1 MYFLGIPPNRIFFFL
16 QDPQS
21 LKPSATPPPLPS
33 AMGEGGADSKLEE
46 NPFAIARPHAK
57 VDPLSLS
64 SSVMFQRQTSF
75 KGFNELQVHSS
86 VIIKMR
92 LMNSNY
98 TNVIIL
104 QAQQGNSPFKRQFS
118 LRLAELPSTLER
130 QKMSAATDQ
139 TSSSL
144 LADDPVLAKLGLDED
159 PAAQQPP
166 TLKSTPN
173 SGTGVVKHFR
183 TKVHCTVFPFTLH

>member
-1 MYFLGIPPNRIFFFL
+1 MIIF
-16 QDPQS
+16 
-21 LKPSATPPPLPS
+21 
-33 AMGEGGADSKLEE
+33 
-46 NPFAIARPHAK
+46 
-57 VDPLSLS
+57 
-64 SSVMFQRQTSF
+64 
-75 KGFNELQVHSS
+75 
-86 VIIKMR
+86 
-92 LMNSNY
+92 
-98 TNVIIL
+98 

-144 LADDPVLAKLGLDED
+144 LSDDPVLAKLGLDED

-173 SGTGVVKHFR
+173 SGTGVSQ
-183 TKVHCTVFPFTLH
+183 TLQDNSTRYSLLQFYTLFQ

>member
-1 MYFLGIPPNRIFFFL
+1 MIIF
-16 QDPQS
+16 
-21 LKPSATPPPLPS
+21 
-33 AMGEGGADSKLEE
+33 
-46 NPFAIARPHAK
+46 
-57 VDPLSLS
+57 
-64 SSVMFQRQTSF
+64 
-75 KGFNELQVHSS
+75 
-86 VIIKMR
+86 
-92 LMNSNY
+92 
-98 TNVIIL
+98 

-183 TKVHCTVFPFTLH
+183 TKVHFIPFYFTLT

>member
-1 MYFLGIPPNRIFFFL
+1 MIIF
-16 QDPQS
+16 
-21 LKPSATPPPLPS
+21 
-33 AMGEGGADSKLEE
+33 
-46 NPFAIARPHAK
+46 
-57 VDPLSLS
+57 
-64 SSVMFQRQTSF
+64 
-75 KGFNELQVHSS
+75 
-86 VIIKMR
+86 
-92 LMNSNY
+92 
-98 TNVIIL
+98 

-130 QKMSAATDQ
+130 QKMSAATDQQ

-173 SGTGVVKHFR
+173 SGTGVVKHFS
-183 TKVHCTVFPFTLH
+183 T

>member
-1 MYFLGIPPNRIFFFL
+1 MIL
-16 QDPQS
+16 
-21 LKPSATPPPLPS
+21 
-33 AMGEGGADSKLEE
+33 
-46 NPFAIARPHAK
+46 
-57 VDPLSLS
+57 
-64 SSVMFQRQTSF
+64 
-75 KGFNELQVHSS
+75 
-86 VIIKMR
+86 
-92 LMNSNY
+92 
-98 TNVIIL
+98 L

-130 QKMSAATDQ
+130 QKMSATSDQ

-173 SGTGVVKHFR
+173 SGTGSQTRQGQKY
-183 TKVHCTVFPFTLH
+183 TVFPFTILCSISVMSLKNQLNQLYQISEAQQRAQHGRRDLSLGPIRALVNSPPPALQ